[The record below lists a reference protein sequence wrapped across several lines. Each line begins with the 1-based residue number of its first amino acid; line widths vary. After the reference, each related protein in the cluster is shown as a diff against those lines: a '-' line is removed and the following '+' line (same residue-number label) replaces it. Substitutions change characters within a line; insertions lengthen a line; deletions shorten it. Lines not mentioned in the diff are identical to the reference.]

1 MNVLIVIVNYRTPD
15 LAIDCLRSLEAEI
28 ATVPGTRVVV
38 TDNASGD
45 DSVARLAAAVQEH
58 SWEGWA
64 ELRPL
69 ERNGGFA
76 YGNNAA
82 IRPTL
87 ASSDPP
93 RYVWMLN
100 PDTIVLPGALR
111 AMVEF
116 LDAKPEVGLAGT
128 GVENVDGSVQ
138 SSWFT
143 FPSPAVEFAGMIRL
157 RLVYRLLLGTS
168 GTLDSPAAASQV
180 DWVSGASLFIRRA
193 VFDAVGLLDEAY
205 FMYFEEVD
213 FCLRASRAGWPCWY
227 VPSSRITH
235 LAGQSSGVANPQAPR
250 KRVPKYWFEA
260 RRRFFLTNQG
270 LARTVLADLGWASAH
285 VLYRIRMALL
295 RRPVSEPKWIF
306 WDFVRYNFLMI
317 RW

>member
-1 MNVLIVIVNYRTPD
+1 MNVLIVIVNYQTPD
-15 LAIDCLRSLEAEI
+15 LAIDCLRSLEAEV
-28 ATVPGTRVVV
+28 AAVPGTRVVV
-38 TDNASGD
+38 TDNASRD
-45 DSVARLAAAVQEH
+45 ASVAQLEAAVH
-58 SWEGWA
+58 THGWGAWA
-64 ELRPL
+64 EVQPL
-69 ERNGGFA
+69 DRNGGFA
-76 YGNNAA
+76 FGNNAA
-82 IRPTL
+82 IRPAL

-100 PDTIVLPGALR
+100 PDTIVVPGALR

-128 GVENVDGSVQ
+128 RVDNPDGSVQ

-143 FPSPAVEFAGMIRL
+143 FPSPATEFAEMIRL
-157 RLVYRLLLGTS
+157 RVVYRLLMGKTGSLE
-168 GTLDSPAAASQV
+168 PAAESSRV

-213 FCLRASRAGWPCWY
+213 FCLRAARVGWPCWY
-227 VPSSRITH
+227 NPGARIVH
-235 LAGQSSGVANPQAPR
+235 LAGQSSGVANPSAPR
-250 KRVPKYWFEA
+250 KRVPPYWFAA

-285 VLYRIRMALL
+285 VLYRLRMALL
-295 RRPVSEPKWIF
+295 RRPVTEPKWIF
-306 WDFVRYNFLMI
+306 WDFVRYNFLMM